1 MLELEAQGAPKER
14 TTEAKGKER
23 EQRSA
28 VSPRPNKTGPLN
40 RRTVSRLSRLF
51 EKSTGS
57 TPDSKRKSKRKTVAK
72 VRQPAKV
79 ATIASSKEDSTEI
92 IVQEKKLYKG
102 EKSGRREVLSTPNVS
117 SPSLFRHPP
126 QVREGS
132 WRDQKRDEKYKNA
145 EPRATAKNKEGG
157 RGQGGSQYPKY
168 ALSLSS
174 SGLPSSVGGGGRLRT
189 NYVNKKGQPTVDHN
203 RR

>member
-1 MLELEAQGAPKER
+1 MQ
-14 TTEAKGKER
+14 
-23 EQRSA
+23 
-28 VSPRPNKTGPLN
+28 SPR
-40 RRTVSRLSRLF
+40 
-51 EKSTGS
+51 
-57 TPDSKRKSKRKTVAK
+57 
-72 VRQPAKV
+72 Q
-79 ATIASSKEDSTEI
+79 
-92 IVQEKKLYKG
+92 KKLYKG
-102 EKSGRREVLSTPNVS
+102 EKSGHREVPSTPNVS

-126 QVREGS
+126 RLREGS

-157 RGQGGSQYPKY
+157 GGQGGSQYPKY

-189 NYVNKKGQPTVDHN
+189 NHVNKKGQPTVDHN